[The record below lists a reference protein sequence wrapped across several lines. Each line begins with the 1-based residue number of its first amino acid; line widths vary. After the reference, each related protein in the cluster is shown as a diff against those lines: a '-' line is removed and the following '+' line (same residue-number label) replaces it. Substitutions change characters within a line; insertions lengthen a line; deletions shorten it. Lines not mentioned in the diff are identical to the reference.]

1 MAKYLRRWWRE
12 KAQMFRE
19 CDHKA
24 AKLILA
30 AGSAACSAAMIRMLA
45 TIVAAIAPAESWAA
59 VTATSIVELSPLHF
73 SLTAGI
79 AAFGGAASLFHEL
92 RIDIARFSVASACG
106 HMVIAQFAGMLVYL
120 LATYYVAPITIALV
134 LCGLAGWGG
143 GAAITRLNSAVVKRL
158 GIE

>member
-1 MAKYLRRWWRE
+1 MQRLTEQFQRFR
-12 KAQMFRE
+12 KAFDE
-19 CDHKA
+19 CDHKV
-24 AKLILA
+24 AKLVLA
-30 AGSAACSAAMIRMLA
+30 ATSAACSAAMIRVLA
-45 TIVAAIAPAESWAA
+45 SIVVVIAPSDSWAA
-59 VTATSIVELSPLHF
+59 VGAASIVELSPLHF

-143 GAAITRLNSAVVKRL
+143 GAAITRLNAAVVKRL